1 MESLLACTKS
11 LASLVFRLVGYAI
24 YKRRHNECQVF
35 MSE

>member
-24 YKRRHNECQVF
+24 YKRRHNL
-35 MSE
+35 S